1 MSTLYLKADRD
12 SVSKY
17 VIFSGDPWRVEMLSK
32 NLDNPKHVAFAREFN
47 TYTGSYKGVPI
58 TVTSTGIG
66 APSAA
71 IAMEEMY
78 NCGMEVAVRMGT
90 VMGLRDDMLGK
101 MFIPTGCMREEATSR
116 TYVPVSYPAVAD
128 FELVDC
134 MKRGS
139 KEVGRDVV
147 TGISATLDGFYSQMK
162 ESRLSKELGFDN
174 SKTFAELKKY
184 HIMGADMESACML
197 VLANLMGIRACIATM
212 TTVLENL
219 KEQLL
224 GEARTKSEE
233 DLCRA
238 VLEGF
243 VIFDREHTVK

>member
-1 MSTLYLKADRD
+1 MSTLYLKADRE
-12 SVSKY
+12 SISKY
-17 VIFSGDPWRVEMLSK
+17 VIFSGDPWRVEVLARS
-32 NLDNPKHVAFAREFN
+32 LDDANHVAFAREFN

-116 TYVPVSYPAVAD
+116 TYVPTSYPAVAD
-128 FELVDC
+128 FDLVSC
-134 MKRGS
+134 MKQGAAA
-139 KEVGRDVV
+139 VGRDVV
-147 TGISATLDGFYSQMK
+147 TGISCTMDGFYSQMK
-162 ESRLSKELGFDN
+162 ESRLSKELSFDN
-174 SKTFAELKKY
+174 SKTFDELKKY
-184 HIMGADMESACML
+184 RILGADMESSCML
-197 VLANLMGIRACIATM
+197 VLANLMGVKACIATM

-233 DLCRA
+233 DLCRV
-238 VLEGF
+238 VLEGI
-243 VIFDREHTVK
+243 VLYDGAQKG